1 MKICMCFRVHLQF
14 CDNYVDQGRK
24 ENLRKIIKKNT
35 ASTMKVFVHNFREG
49 SFQYFKSLALNW
61 RENKNTL
68 KSNKQIYL

>member
-1 MKICMCFRVHLQF
+1 
-14 CDNYVDQGRK
+14 
-24 ENLRKIIKKNT
+24 
-35 ASTMKVFVHNFREG
+35 MKVFVHNFREG